1 MQDKKKRKNKRKKIF
16 LRILN
21 YASRYKL
28 LVLLSVILSA
38 VTVVLSL
45 YVPILIG
52 QAVDQIAG
60 VDNVRFS
67 RLLHILETI
76 LLVTLVSAAA
86 QWIRT
91 YLNQKIS
98 YQVAKDIREK
108 AFYRIQDLPLGY
120 LDGHPSGDIVS
131 RIVTDTDQF
140 SEGLLMGS
148 TQFFS
153 GIMTIVGTLFFML
166 WIHPIITAVVVVL
179 TPLSFS
185 VAKFIAKKS
194 FTMFQLQSSTRG
206 ELTAFSDEMLE
217 NLKVIKAFGTEEK
230 TMEGFD
236 KINDKLSG
244 YSEKATFYS
253 SLVNPSTRF
262 VNSVVYAA
270 VGFLGAFMAVKG
282 MLTVGQLTSFLNYA
296 GQYTKPF
303 NEISGV
309 ITELQNSIASAQRV
323 FELIDEQIIPPDD
336 EDAVELVKTEG
347 KVDLE
352 HVDFSYNKERTLISD
367 FNLSVEPGQRV
378 AIVGPTGSGKTT
390 MINLLMRF
398 YDVDRGKIRFDG
410 IDSQKIQTQSLR
422 SQIGMVLQDTWLRKG
437 TIAENIAFGKPMASK
452 EEIEAAAKE
461 AYCHGFIM
469 QLPQGYDTVI
479 GEDGGILSEGQKQL
493 LCIARVMLCLPSIL
507 ILDEATSSID
517 TRTELKIQKTF
528 DKLMEGRTSFVVAHR
543 LSTVR
548 EADMILVMKDGKVI
562 EEGNHDELMKK
573 KGFYAEAMKSGLK

>member
-1 MQDKKKRKNKRKKIF
+1 MENKKKYKRKKIF

-28 LVLLSVILSA
+28 LVFFSAILSA
-38 VTVVLSL
+38 VTVILTL

-52 QAVDQIAG
+52 QAVDKIVGVKQVEFAG
-60 VDNVRFS
+60 
-67 RLLHILETI
+67 LLGILKTI
-76 LLVTLVSAAA
+76 LIVTLISAGA

-98 YQVAKDIREK
+98 YQVAKDIRGK
-108 AFYRIQDLPLGY
+108 AFYRIQDLPLEY

-140 SEGLLMGS
+140 SEGLLMGA

-153 GIMTIVGTLFFML
+153 GIMTIVGTLIFML
-166 WIHPIITAVVVVL
+166 WIHPLITAVVVVL
-179 TPLSFS
+179 TPLSFF
-185 VAKFIAKKS
+185 VAKFIARKS

-206 ELTAFSDEMLE
+206 ELTAFTDEMLE
-217 NLKVIKAFGTEEK
+217 NLKVVKAFGREEK
-230 TMEGFD
+230 TLEDFD

-270 VGFLGAFMAVKG
+270 VGFLGAFMVLKG
-282 MLTVGQLTSFLNYA
+282 MITVGQLTSFLNYA

-309 ITELQNSIASAQRV
+309 ITELQNSIASAERV
-323 FELIDEQIIPPDD
+323 FALIDEEVIP
-336 EDAVELVKTEG
+336 EDPKQAVELSETEG

-352 HVDFSYNKERTLISD
+352 HVDFSYKKDQPLIKD
-367 FNLSVEPGQRV
+367 FCLNVKPGQRV

-390 MINLLMRF
+390 IINLLMRF
-398 YDVDRGKIRFDG
+398 YDIDNGSIRFDG
-410 IDSQKIQTQSLR
+410 VDSKMIKTKSLR
-422 SQIGMVLQDTWLRKG
+422 GQIGMVLQDTWLRKG
-437 TIAENIAFGKPMASK
+437 TIAENIAFGKPQATK

-469 QLPQGYDTVI
+469 QLPKGYDTVI
-479 GEDGGILSEGQKQL
+479 TEDGGVLSEGQKQL

-548 EADMILVMKDGKVI
+548 EADVILVMKDGAVI
-562 EEGNHDELMKK
+562 EQGNHQELMAK
-573 KGFYAEAMKSGLK
+573 KGFYAKAVKSGLK

>member
-1 MQDKKKRKNKRKKIF
+1 MENKKKHKRKKIF

-28 LVLLSVILSA
+28 LVFFSAILSA
-38 VTVVLSL
+38 VTVILTL

-52 QAVDQIAG
+52 QAVDKIVGVKQVEFAG
-60 VDNVRFS
+60 
-67 RLLHILETI
+67 LLGILKTI
-76 LLVTLVSAAA
+76 LIVTLISAGA

-98 YQVAKDIREK
+98 YQVAKDIRGK
-108 AFYRIQDLPLGY
+108 AFYRIQDLPLEY

-140 SEGLLMGS
+140 SEGLLMGA

-153 GIMTIVGTLFFML
+153 GILTIVGTLIFML
-166 WIHPIITAVVVVL
+166 WIHPLITAVVVVL
-179 TPLSFS
+179 TPLSFF
-185 VAKFIAKKS
+185 VAKFIARKS

-206 ELTAFSDEMLE
+206 ELTAFTDEMLE
-217 NLKVIKAFGTEEK
+217 NLKVVKAFGREEK
-230 TMEGFD
+230 TLEDFD

-270 VGFLGAFMAVKG
+270 VGFLGAFMVLKG
-282 MLTVGQLTSFLNYA
+282 MITVGQLTSFLNYA

-309 ITELQNSIASAQRV
+309 ITELQNSIASAERV
-323 FELIDEQIIPPDD
+323 FALIDEEVIP
-336 EDAVELVKTEG
+336 EDPKQAVELSATEG
-347 KVDLE
+347 KVNLE
-352 HVDFSYNKERTLISD
+352 HVDFSYKKDQPLIKD
-367 FNLSVEPGQRV
+367 FCLNVKPGQRV

-390 MINLLMRF
+390 IINLLMRF
-398 YDVDRGKIRFDG
+398 YDIDNGSIRFDG
-410 IDSQKIQTQSLR
+410 VDSKMIKTKSLR
-422 SQIGMVLQDTWLRKG
+422 GQIGMVLQDTWLRKG
-437 TIAENIAFGKPMASK
+437 TIAENIAFGKPQASK

-469 QLPQGYDTVI
+469 QLPKGYDTVI
-479 GEDGGILSEGQKQL
+479 TEEGGVLSEGQKQL

-548 EADMILVMKDGKVI
+548 EADVILVMKDGKVI
-562 EEGNHDELMKK
+562 EKGNHEELMKQG
-573 KGFYAEAMKSGLK
+573 GFYREAMKSGLK

>member
-1 MQDKKKRKNKRKKIF
+1 MENKKKHKRKKIF

-28 LVLLSVILSA
+28 LVFFSAILSA
-38 VTVVLSL
+38 VTVILTL

-52 QAVDQIAG
+52 QAVDKIVGVKQVEFAG
-60 VDNVRFS
+60 
-67 RLLHILETI
+67 LLGILKTI
-76 LLVTLVSAAA
+76 LIVTLISAGA

-98 YQVAKDIREK
+98 YQVAKDIRGK
-108 AFYRIQDLPLGY
+108 AFYRIQDLPLEY

-140 SEGLLMGS
+140 SEGLLMGA

-153 GIMTIVGTLFFML
+153 GILTIVGTLIFML
-166 WIHPIITAVVVVL
+166 WIHPLITAVVVVL
-179 TPLSFS
+179 TPLSFF
-185 VAKFIAKKS
+185 VAKFIARKS

-206 ELTAFSDEMLE
+206 ELTAFTDEMLE
-217 NLKVIKAFGTEEK
+217 NLKVVKAFGREEK
-230 TMEGFD
+230 TLEDFD

-270 VGFLGAFMAVKG
+270 VGFLGAFMVLKG
-282 MLTVGQLTSFLNYA
+282 MITVGQLTSFLNYA

-309 ITELQNSIASAQRV
+309 ITELQNSIASAERV
-323 FELIDEQIIPPDD
+323 FALIDEEVIP
-336 EDAVELVKTEG
+336 EDPKQAVELSATEG
-347 KVDLE
+347 KVNLE
-352 HVDFSYNKERTLISD
+352 HVDFSYKKDQPLIKD
-367 FNLSVEPGQRV
+367 FCLNVKPGQRV

-390 MINLLMRF
+390 IINLLMRF
-398 YDVDRGKIRFDG
+398 YDIDNGSIRFDG
-410 IDSQKIQTQSLR
+410 VDSKMIKTKSLR
-422 SQIGMVLQDTWLRKG
+422 GQIGMVLQDTWLRKG
-437 TIAENIAFGKPMASK
+437 TIAENIAFGKPQAST

-469 QLPQGYDTVI
+469 QLLKGYDTVI
-479 GEDGGILSEGQKQL
+479 TEEGGVLSEGQKQL

-548 EADMILVMKDGKVI
+548 EADVILVMKDGKVI
-562 EEGNHDELMKK
+562 EKGNHEELMKQG
-573 KGFYAEAMKSGLK
+573 GFYREAMKRGLK

>member
-1 MQDKKKRKNKRKKIF
+1 MENKKKHKRKKIF

-28 LVLLSVILSA
+28 LVFFSAILSA
-38 VTVVLSL
+38 VTVILTL

-52 QAVDQIAG
+52 QAVDKIVGVKQVEFAG
-60 VDNVRFS
+60 
-67 RLLHILETI
+67 LLGILKTI
-76 LLVTLVSAAA
+76 LIVTLISAGA

-98 YQVAKDIREK
+98 YQVAKDIRGK
-108 AFYRIQDLPLGY
+108 AFYRIQDLPLEY

-140 SEGLLMGS
+140 SEGLLMGA

-153 GIMTIVGTLFFML
+153 GIMTIVGTLIFML
-166 WIHPIITAVVVVL
+166 WIHPLITAVVVVL
-179 TPLSFS
+179 TPLSFF
-185 VAKFIAKKS
+185 VAKFIARKS

-206 ELTAFSDEMLE
+206 ELTAFTDEMLE
-217 NLKVIKAFGTEEK
+217 NLKVVKAFGREEK
-230 TMEGFD
+230 TLEDFD

-270 VGFLGAFMAVKG
+270 VGFLGAFMVLKG
-282 MLTVGQLTSFLNYA
+282 MITVGQLTSFLNYA

-309 ITELQNSIASAQRV
+309 ITELQNSIASAERV
-323 FELIDEQIIPPDD
+323 FALIDEEVIP
-336 EDAVELVKTEG
+336 EDPKQAVELSETEG

-352 HVDFSYNKERTLISD
+352 HVDFSYKKDQPLIKD
-367 FNLSVEPGQRV
+367 FCLNVKPGQRV

-390 MINLLMRF
+390 IINLLMRF
-398 YDVDRGKIRFDG
+398 YDIDNGSIRFDG
-410 IDSQKIQTQSLR
+410 VDSKMIKTKSLR
-422 SQIGMVLQDTWLRKG
+422 GQIGMVLQDTWLRKG
-437 TIAENIAFGKPMASK
+437 TIAENIAFGKPQASK

-469 QLPQGYDTVI
+469 QLPKGYDTVI
-479 GEDGGILSEGQKQL
+479 TEDGGVLSEGQKQL

-543 LSTVR
+543 MSTVR
-548 EADMILVMKDGKVI
+548 EADVILVMKDGAVI
-562 EEGNHDELMKK
+562 EQGNHEELMAK
-573 KGFYAEAMKSGLK
+573 KGFYEKAVKSGLK

>member
-1 MQDKKKRKNKRKKIF
+1 MENQKKHKRKKIF

-28 LVLLSVILSA
+28 LVLFSAILSA
-38 VTVVLSL
+38 VTVILTL

-52 QAVDQIAG
+52 QAVDKIVG
-60 VDNVRFS
+60 VEKVEFLG
-67 RLLHILETI
+67 LLGILKTI
-76 LLVTLVSAAA
+76 LIVTLISAAA

-98 YQVAKDIREK
+98 YQVAKDIRGK

-140 SEGLLMGS
+140 SEGLLMGA

-153 GIMTIVGTLFFML
+153 GIMTIVGTLIFML
-166 WIHPIITAVVVVL
+166 WIHPLITAVVVVL
-179 TPLSFS
+179 TPLSFF
-185 VAKFIAKKS
+185 VAKFIARKS

-206 ELTAFSDEMLE
+206 ELTAFTDEMLE
-217 NLKVIKAFGTEEK
+217 NLKVVKAFGREEN
-230 TMEGFD
+230 TLEDFD

-270 VGFLGAFMAVKG
+270 VGFLGAYMALKG
-282 MLTVGQLTSFLNYA
+282 MITVGQLTSFLNYA

-309 ITELQNSIASAQRV
+309 ITELQNSIASAERV
-323 FELIDEQIIPPDD
+323 FALIDEEVIPEDP
-336 EDAVELVKTEG
+336 EDAVELVSTEG

-352 HVDFSYNKERTLISD
+352 QVDFSYKKDQPLITN
-367 FNLSVEPGQRV
+367 FQLNVKPGQRV

-390 MINLLMRF
+390 IINLLMRF
-398 YDVDRGKIRFDG
+398 YDIDKGSIRFDG
-410 IDSQKIQTQSLR
+410 VDSKRIKTKSLR
-422 SQIGMVLQDTWLRKG
+422 EQIGMVLQDTWLRKG
-437 TIAENIAFGKPMASK
+437 TIAENIAFGKPQATR

-469 QLPQGYDTVI
+469 QLPKGYDTVI
-479 GEDGGILSEGQKQL
+479 TEEGGVLSEGQKQL

-548 EADMILVMKDGKVI
+548 EADVILVMKDGAVI
-562 EEGNHDELMKK
+562 EQGTHEELMEK
-573 KGFYAEAMKSGLK
+573 KGFYAKAVKSGLK

>member
-1 MQDKKKRKNKRKKIF
+1 MENKKKHKRKKIF

-28 LVLLSVILSA
+28 LVFFSAILSA
-38 VTVVLSL
+38 VTVILTL

-52 QAVDQIAG
+52 QAVDKIVGVKQVEFAG
-60 VDNVRFS
+60 
-67 RLLHILETI
+67 LLGILKTI
-76 LLVTLVSAAA
+76 LIVTLISAGA

-98 YQVAKDIREK
+98 YQVAKDIRGK
-108 AFYRIQDLPLGY
+108 AFYRIQDLPLEY

-140 SEGLLMGS
+140 SEGLLMGA

-153 GIMTIVGTLFFML
+153 GIMTIVGTLIFML
-166 WIHPIITAVVVVL
+166 WIHPLITAVVVVL
-179 TPLSFS
+179 TPLSFF
-185 VAKFIAKKS
+185 VAKFIARKS

-206 ELTAFSDEMLE
+206 ELTAFTDEMLE
-217 NLKVIKAFGTEEK
+217 NLKVVKAFGREEK
-230 TMEGFD
+230 TLEDFD

-270 VGFLGAFMAVKG
+270 VGFLGAFMVLKG
-282 MLTVGQLTSFLNYA
+282 MITVGQLTSFLNYA

-309 ITELQNSIASAQRV
+309 ITELQNSIASAERV
-323 FELIDEQIIPPDD
+323 FALIDEEVIP
-336 EDAVELVKTEG
+336 EDPKQAVELSETEG

-352 HVDFSYNKERTLISD
+352 HVDFSYKKDQPLIKD
-367 FNLSVEPGQRV
+367 FCLNVKPGQRV

-390 MINLLMRF
+390 IINLLMRF
-398 YDVDRGKIRFDG
+398 YDIDNGSIRFDG
-410 IDSQKIQTQSLR
+410 VDSKMIKTKSLR
-422 SQIGMVLQDTWLRKG
+422 GQIGMVLQDTWLRKG
-437 TIAENIAFGKPMASK
+437 TIAENIAFGKPQASK

-469 QLPQGYDTVI
+469 QLPKGYDTVI
-479 GEDGGILSEGQKQL
+479 TEDGGVLSEGQKQL

-548 EADMILVMKDGKVI
+548 EADVILVMKDGAVI
-562 EEGNHDELMKK
+562 EQGNHQELMAK
-573 KGFYAEAMKSGLK
+573 KGFYAKAVKSGLK

>member
-1 MQDKKKRKNKRKKIF
+1 MENKKKHKRKKIF

-28 LVLLSVILSA
+28 LVFFSAILSA
-38 VTVVLSL
+38 VTVILTL

-52 QAVDQIAG
+52 QAVDKIVGVKQVEFAG
-60 VDNVRFS
+60 
-67 RLLHILETI
+67 LLGILKTI
-76 LLVTLVSAAA
+76 LIVTLISAGA

-98 YQVAKDIREK
+98 YQVAKDIRGK
-108 AFYRIQDLPLGY
+108 AFYRIQDLPLEY

-140 SEGLLMGS
+140 SEGLLMGA

-153 GIMTIVGTLFFML
+153 GIMTIVGTLVFML
-166 WIHPIITAVVVVL
+166 WIHPLITAVVVVL
-179 TPLSFS
+179 TPLSFF
-185 VAKFIAKKS
+185 VAKFIARKS

-206 ELTAFSDEMLE
+206 ELTAFTDEMLE
-217 NLKVIKAFGTEEK
+217 NLKVVKAFGREEK
-230 TMEGFD
+230 TLEDFD

-270 VGFLGAFMAVKG
+270 VGFLGAYMALKG
-282 MLTVGQLTSFLNYA
+282 MITVGQLTSFLNYA

-309 ITELQNSIASAQRV
+309 ITELQNSIASAERV
-323 FELIDEQIIPPDD
+323 FALIDEEVIP
-336 EDAVELVKTEG
+336 EDPKQAVELSATEG

-352 HVDFSYNKERTLISD
+352 HVDFSYKKDQPLIKD
-367 FNLSVEPGQRV
+367 FCLNVKPGQRV

-390 MINLLMRF
+390 IINLLMRF
-398 YDVDRGKIRFDG
+398 YDIDNGSIRFDG
-410 IDSQKIQTQSLR
+410 VDSKMIKTKSLR
-422 SQIGMVLQDTWLRKG
+422 GQIGMVLQDTWLRKG
-437 TIAENIAFGKPMASK
+437 TIAENIAFGKPQASK

-469 QLPQGYDTVI
+469 QLPKGYDTVI
-479 GEDGGILSEGQKQL
+479 TEDGGVLSEGQKQL

-548 EADMILVMKDGKVI
+548 EADVILVMKDGSVI
-562 EEGNHDELMKK
+562 EQGNHEELMAK
-573 KGFYAEAMKSGLK
+573 KGFYEKAVKSGLK